1 MGQHM
6 AYHLGGG
13 VVYIGV
19 RQAPVTSSAQP
30 KNWKVESSSRR
41 ERLSQ
46 GNLLKRLRQEI
57 VCKSS
62 TSKTQRKIST
72 SYLAT

>member
-41 ERLSQ
+41 ERLSIFV
-46 GNLLKRLRQEI
+46 K
-57 VCKSS
+57 
-62 TSKTQRKIST
+62 
-72 SYLAT
+72 